1 MASPQDSQDPYRLLE
16 HCLSADRPR
25 LRRDL
30 RKLPRRPRTLADVP
44 EALRLAIADSAAK
57 LIARREALPKPDFPP
72 DLPVNQR
79 KDEIAAAIRD
89 NQVVIVCGETGSG
102 KTTQLPKI
110 CLELG
115 RGVSGLIGHTQPRRI
130 AARATATR
138 IAQELKSELGATVGF
153 KIRFTDR
160 IGPQSYI
167 KLMTDGIL
175 LAETQGDP
183 LLSAYDTLI
192 IDEAHE
198 RSLNIDFLLGYLRQ
212 LLVKRPDMKLIVTS
226 ATLDAERFARHF
238 GTADKPAPVIE
249 VSGRLYPIEMRYRP
263 VERDEPKPA
272 RPGEPTPRQDSRGPD
287 RDLYD
292 ALVDA
297 VDEAQRS
304 GPGDVLVFLPGERE
318 IREAAE
324 ALRKAHHAA
333 GTEILPLFARQ
344 SAQEQA
350 RVFAPSRGR
359 RVVLA
364 TNVAETSLT
373 VPGIRYVIDSGSARV
388 KRYSFRNKVEQ
399 LQVEPISQAAANQRA
414 GRCGRV
420 ANGICIRL
428 YDEKDFNARPRF
440 TDPEILRSS
449 LAGVILRMKSLHLGH
464 VEDFPFIEPPLR
476 KAIADG
482 YQLLNELGAVD
493 DDNEITPLGQTLAK
507 LPLDPRVGR
516 MILEAKDRQAL
527 AEVLV
532 IAASLSVQDVRDRP
546 IDQQQQADTK
556 HKQFDDEKSE
566 FMGTLNLWKWLD
578 ESRGGH
584 GHHEP
589 GAPEK
594 HKLSHRKHEALL
606 RENFINPRRV
616 REWKDVHTQLHTVVA
631 EHNWRLNGSP
641 ATYEQVHLSL
651 LSGLLGNVGCK
662 SDDEEWYLGARG
674 IKFWKHPG
682 ANLSKKPG
690 RWILAAELVETTKL
704 YGRGVANIDVQWL
717 VSMGQH
723 LLKKQL
729 LEPHWEKKA
738 AEVVALERA
747 TLYGLVVYNNKRVN
761 FGLVNARE
769 AREIFIREALVN
781 DEWETRL
788 PFLAHNRKLINQ
800 VEQLEHKSRRQDVLV
815 DDELI
820 YAFYDAQV
828 PPDVMSGATFEKW
841 YRHASRENP
850 KLLHL
855 SREELMRHEAAGITS
870 AAFPK
875 YIRLGGVDCA
885 ASYLHEPGDARDGVT
900 VTVPIYALN
909 QVQEERGEWLVPGM
923 LKDKV
928 LALIKSLH
936 QKPRARLV
944 PLPEFAEGFVQ
955 SAAFGQGGLMDALL
969 KAVRDKTQL
978 DVKRADFKLDMLSP
992 HLFMNHRV
1000 VDEHGRQLGMG
1011 RNLPALKAELGSLAR
1026 GAFQALAALKA
1037 QEVVSGGEGA
1047 SADAAMAVL
1056 ARPGGPGRSPSP
1068 SSQAVA
1074 VKPSSGK
1081 QGGSSAC
1088 ASTPLTDWT
1097 FGELPE
1103 LMEIQRGGHTLIGF
1117 PALVDKGTHVEI
1129 DIFDEPDVAAA
1140 KHRVGLRR
1148 LIALQIKEPLKYLE
1162 KNIPDLQ
1169 KMAMAYMSLGTADEL
1184 REQVID
1190 VALDRAYLNEP
1201 LPSDAA
1207 SFKARV
1213 EEGRTRLNLIAQEV
1227 ARLAGT
1233 VLTEYA
1239 AAARKLKDAKPPKD
1253 VADDVAAQLQRLMP
1267 KRFVSATP
1275 YAQLQHFPR
1284 YLKGI
1289 TLRLDKL
1296 KGDPARDA
1304 QRMTELRPLDQRLV
1318 RRLAELKGTH
1328 DPRTDEFRWLLEEL
1342 RISLFAQELR
1352 TPQPVSVKRLEKVW
1366 AQIGQ

>member
-1 MASPQDSQDPYRLLE
+1 MPPLLPVLP
-16 HCLSADRPR
+16 CCPVSA
-25 LRRDL
+25 
-30 RKLPRRPRTLADVP
+30 LPSITFP
-44 EALRLAIADSAAK
+44 ESLPVSGKRAEIEAALRDH
-57 LIARREALPKPDFPP
+57 
-72 DLPVNQR
+72 
-79 KDEIAAAIRD
+79 
-89 NQVVIVCGETGSG
+89 QVIIVCGETGSG

-110 CLELG
+110 ALAMG
-115 RGVSGLIGHTQPRRI
+115 RGGWGQVRDPNARRHERPKLIGHTQPRRI
-130 AARATATR
+130 AASSVAKR
-138 IAQELKSELGATVGF
+138 IAEELNTPLGEVVGY
-153 KIRFTDR
+153 KVRFQDR
-160 IGPQSYI
+160 LQPGSSV

-183 LLSAYDTLI
+183 DLRAYDTLI

-212 LLVKRPDMKLIVTS
+212 LLPRRPDLKIIVTS
-226 ATLDAERFARHF
+226 ATIDAERFAKHF
-238 GTADKPAPVIE
+238 ESAKGPAPVIM
-249 VSGRLYPIEMRYRP
+249 VSGRLFPVEQRYRP
-263 VERDEPKPA
+263 FEE
-272 RPGEPTPRQDSRGPD
+272 SREYGLNEAIAD
-287 RDLYD
+287 G
-292 ALVDA
+292 
-297 VDEAQRS
+297 VDELWREGS
-304 GPGDVLVFLPGERE
+304 GDILVFLPGERE
-318 IREAAE
+318 IREAADH
-324 ALRKAHHAA
+324 LRKHLAEHRTVA
-333 GTEILPLFARQ
+333 EVLPLFARLSQ
-344 SAQEQA
+344 QEQD
-350 RVFAPSRGR
+350 RVFQTGNGR
-359 RVVLA
+359 RIVLA

-373 VPGIRYVIDSGSARV
+373 VPGIRYVIDSGQARV

-399 LQVEPISQAAANQRA
+399 LQIEPISQAAANQRA

-493 DDNEITPLGQTLAK
+493 DNNEITPLGQTLAK

-546 IDQQQQADTK
+546 IDQQQQADQK

-566 FMGTLNLWKWLD
+566 FMGTLKLWKWLD

-584 GHHEP
+584 GHHAP
-589 GAPEK
+589 GEPEK
-594 HKLSHRKHEALL
+594 HKLSHRKYEALL

-616 REWKDVHTQLHTVVA
+616 REWRDVYSQLHTVVA
-631 EHNWRLNGSP
+631 EHNWRLNGTP

-651 LSGLLGNVGCK
+651 LSGLLGNVGVK
-662 SDDEEWYLGARG
+662 SDEDEWYLGARG

-704 YGRGVANIDVQWL
+704 YGRGIANIDAQWL
-717 VSMGQH
+717 VFMGQH

-761 FGLVNARE
+761 YGLVNARE
-769 AREIFIREALVN
+769 AREIFIREALVGQ
-781 DEWETRL
+781 EWETRL
-788 PFLAHNRKLINQ
+788 PFLAHNRKLIAQ

-820 YAFYDAQV
+820 HAFYDAQI
-828 PPDVMSGATFEKW
+828 PPDVMSGHSFERW

-850 KLLHL
+850 KLLYL

-875 YIRLGGVDCA
+875 LTRLGGVDCTA
-885 ASYLHEPGDARDGVT
+885 TYLHEPGDARDGVT
-900 VTVPIYALN
+900 VTVPIFALN
-909 QVQEERGEWLVPGM
+909 QVGDERGEWLVPGM

-928 LALIKSLH
+928 LALVKSLH

-944 PLPEFAEGFVQ
+944 PLPDYAESFVQ
-955 SAAFGQGGLMDALL
+955 AAEFGQGSLMEQLL

-978 DVKRADFKLDMLSP
+978 DIKRADFKLDMLPP
-992 HLFMNHRV
+992 HLFMNYRV

-1011 RNLPALKAELGSLAR
+1011 RNLPALKADLGSLAR

-1037 QEVVSGGEGA
+1037 KEVVQGGEGA
-1047 SADAAMAVL
+1047 LAADGAASPLDARSAPQATRV
-1056 ARPGGPGRSPSP
+1056 AR
-1068 SSQAVA
+1068 
-1074 VKPSSGK
+1074 
-1081 QGGSSAC
+1081 GGSGQTAASASVAPTTTPKGGTAAGQSKSPA

-1103 LMEIQRGGHTLIGF
+1103 LMEIQRGGHTLVGF
-1117 PALVDKGTHVEI
+1117 PALIDKGNHVEI

-1140 KHRVGLRR
+1140 KHRAGLRR
-1148 LIALQIKEPLKYLE
+1148 LVALQIREPLKYLE

-1184 REQVID
+1184 REQIID
-1190 VALDRAYLNEP
+1190 VALDRAYLADP
-1201 LPSDAA
+1201 LPTDAA

-1239 AAARKLKDAKPPKD
+1239 AALRKLKDARPPKD
-1253 VADDVAAQLQRLMP
+1253 VADDITAQLQRLMP
-1267 KRFVSATP
+1267 KRFVAQTP
-1275 YAQLQHFPR
+1275 YTQLQHFPR
-1284 YLKGI
+1284 YLKGVV
-1289 TLRLDKL
+1289 LRLDKL
-1296 KGDPARDA
+1296 KGDAARDA
-1304 QRMTELRPLDQRLV
+1304 QRLTELRPLDQRYT

-1328 DPRTDEFRWLLEEL
+1328 DARLDEFRWLLEEL

-1352 TPQPVSVKRLEKVW
+1352 TPQPVSVKRLEKTW
-1366 AQIGQ
+1366 AQLNA